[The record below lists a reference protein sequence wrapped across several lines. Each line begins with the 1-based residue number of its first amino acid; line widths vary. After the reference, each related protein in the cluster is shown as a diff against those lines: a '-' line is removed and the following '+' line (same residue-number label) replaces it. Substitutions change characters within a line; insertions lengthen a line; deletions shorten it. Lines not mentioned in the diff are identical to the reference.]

1 MSVTLNILEVGQRGD
16 GVAVEEGRRYF
27 VPFALPGEV
36 VRAKPLGKRG
46 DGTLAELEEVLAP
59 SRHREQPPCAHFGT
73 CGGCTL
79 QHWRHDAYSAWKG
92 QLIERAL
99 QQRGVP
105 VPAFEAML
113 VGQPAERRRVDLV
126 ARRRGTRAIAGFHER
141 ASERIVDVAACVVA
155 RPAINAL
162 LAPLR
167 TALAPVLAKGDAAD
181 VIVNETDGGL
191 DVLIRPHRR
200 TELGLESRQAL
211 VAFAERADL
220 ARLSWGSRAEPEPL
234 AARRPPVLFLGEA
247 VVEVPPGAFLQ
258 ATRRAEQAM
267 RAAVVAW
274 TAGAGRLVD
283 LFSGVGCLS
292 LGGSGKA
299 HLFDGDSAAI
309 AAAATAARRLGAG
322 KVVAERRDLF
332 RHPLMASEFEKFEA
346 VLLDPPRAGAGAQ
359 SLELARTKVP
369 RIVYASC
376 DPGSFA
382 RDARTLQ
389 EGGYRLEKLLPI
401 DQFLWS
407 VHVELIALFV
417 K

>member
-1 MSVTLNILEVGQRGD
+1 VSVTLDILEVGQRGD
-16 GVAVEEGRRYF
+16 GVAVEQGRRYF

-36 VRAKPLGKRG
+36 VVAKPLGKRG

-59 SRHREQPPCAHFGT
+59 SAYRETPPCAHFGS
-73 CGGCTL
+73 CGGCAL
-79 QHWRHDAYSAWKG
+79 QHWRHDACSAWKG

-99 QQRGVP
+99 KQRGVDA
-105 VPAFEAML
+105 PAFEPML
-113 VGQPAERRRVDLV
+113 VGQPAERRRVDFV
-126 ARRRGTRAIAGFHER
+126 ARRQGKRTIAGFHER
-141 ASERIVDVAACVVA
+141 ASERVVDVGSCVVA
-155 RPAINAL
+155 RPTLNAL

-167 TALAPVLAKGDAAD
+167 DALAPILTEGRAAD

-191 DVLIRPHRR
+191 DVLIRPQRPI
-200 TELGLESRQAL
+200 ELGLESRQAL

-220 ARLSWGSRAEPEPL
+220 ARLSWGPRDEPEPL
-234 AARRPPVLFLGEA
+234 VTRRPPVLFLDDA

-267 RAAVVAW
+267 RAAVAAW
-274 TAGAGRLVD
+274 TAGAGWLAD
-283 LFSGVGCLS
+283 LFAGIGTLS
-292 LGGSGKA
+292 LGGPGRV

-309 AAAATAARRLGAG
+309 AAVAAAARKLGTARIVAG
-322 KVVAERRDLF
+322 RRDLY
-332 RHPLMASEFEKFEA
+332 RHPLMAGELERFDA
-346 VLLDPPRAGAGAQ
+346 ALLDPPRTGAAAQ
-359 SLELARTKVP
+359 SLELARSRVP